1 MENQETFR
9 KSPGQEWTRR
19 EQHFRNREFAL
30 PAARPLRA
38 KRKVRL
44 YGPIFGRRRE
54 PPIRELKTRS
64 VKFVEI
70 PGISVDFTS
79 PPVGVRDKLPG
90 GVGAAAEPSR
100 SLQGNSKN
108 TPSGAKNGSQ
118 TRYFFRAAGTFLAKT
133 HIFSIWSYVFR
144 ESDPESTI
152 FCRCGPTAVGERAKS
167 ETV

>member
-1 MENQETFR
+1 MLIDR
-9 KSPGQEWTRR
+9 SPGQEWTRR

-30 PAARPLRA
+30 PAARSLRA

-70 PGISVDFTS
+70 PGISVNFTS

-90 GVGAAAEPSR
+90 AASRRPAGAGWALLPSPP
-100 SLQGNSKN
+100 GHCKEI
-108 TPSGAKNGSQ
+108 
-118 TRYFFRAAGTFLAKT
+118 AKT
-133 HIFSIWSYVFR
+133 HHQVPRMAAKRDTFSAPGALFS
-144 ESDPESTI
+144 PK
-152 FCRCGPTAVGERAKS
+152 PTFSQFGATFSEKVTPKAPSFVAVVRPL
-167 ETV
+167 